1 MAEIV
6 IRRMEPGDAEGV
18 ALCFRSRSTAAGT
31 LQNPYPSVADWQK
44 RLSGN
49 DPQRHYA
56 FVALDGTHIVGHA
69 GLHQASPNPRRAHA
83 WSVGI
88 ALVDEWQGR
97 GLGTRL
103 MQTLIDLADNWL
115 GALRL
120 ELTVYCDNAR
130 AIALYERFG
139 FVIEGTLRAY
149 SLREGQY
156 VDTLAMARMHP
167 HPPQL
172 PVTATSEPPR

>member
-1 MAEIV
+1 MKEIV
-6 IRRMEPGDAEGV
+6 IRRMEPSDAEGV
-18 ALCFRSRSTAAGT
+18 AQTFRDRSTAAGT

-44 RLSGN
+44 RLAGN
-49 DPQRHYA
+49 DPQRHHA
-56 FVALDGTHIVGHA
+56 FVAVDGPRIVGHA

-103 MQTLIDLADNWL
+103 MQTLVDLADNWL

-149 SLREGQY
+149 SLREGEY
-156 VDTLAMARMHP
+156 VDTLSMARLHP
-167 HPPQL
+167 RPPRL
-172 PVTATSEPPR
+172 PVSNPTEPAR